1 MNTGDWSSYET
12 KEQMLYVAETSLC
25 VSSPLLLYL
34 CLAHALQLIFIVDVL
49 PQGEKNGNRLL
60 VFFGKLK
67 LCLILCF

>member
-49 PQGEKNGNRLL
+49 PQGEKMETGCL
-60 VFFGKLK
+60 FFLES
-67 LCLILCF
+67 